1 MLREDLFK
9 LGCNIITEV
18 LEDMDD
24 YLRRS
29 GVRKNKWEIVRKDK
43 TIVYNVV
50 ITLLIWLQGR
60 RKNDTAKYRRKN
72 YSIIPAIIS

>member
-1 MLREDLFK
+1 MLQEDLFE
-9 LGCNIITEV
+9 LGRNIITEV

-43 TIVYNVV
+43 TRILTSFGNVEYAR
-50 ITLLIWLQGR
+50 TYFKPKKS
-60 RKNDTAKYRRKN
+60 RKTK
-72 YSIIPAIIS
+72 IFG